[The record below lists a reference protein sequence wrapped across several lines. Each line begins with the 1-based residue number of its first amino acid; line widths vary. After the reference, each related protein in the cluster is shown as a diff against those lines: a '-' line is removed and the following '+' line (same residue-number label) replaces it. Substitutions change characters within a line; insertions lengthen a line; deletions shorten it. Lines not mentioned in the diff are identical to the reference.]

1 MRFRPTRSKRNAK
14 DDLDPALPCFNIAMQ
29 RAFRKPSMLFHQ
41 AQAMQHARADVAR
54 PAELPRLPKTSVTL
68 QVNAK
73 TKQRNKPNQNVIAN
87 LNSSIDSIG

>member
-41 AQAMQHARADVAR
+41 AQAMQHALADVAR
-54 PAELPRLPKTSVTL
+54 PSELPRLPKTSVTL
-68 QVNAK
+68 QSKCEDETV
-73 TKQRNKPNQNVIAN
+73 KQAEPKCHRQLELKH
-87 LNSSIDSIG
+87 

>member
-1 MRFRPTRSKRNAK
+1 
-14 DDLDPALPCFNIAMQ
+14 
-29 RAFRKPSMLFHQ
+29 MLFHQ
-41 AQAMQHARADVAR
+41 AQAMQHALADVAR
-54 PAELPRLPKTSVTL
+54 PSELPRLPKTSVTL